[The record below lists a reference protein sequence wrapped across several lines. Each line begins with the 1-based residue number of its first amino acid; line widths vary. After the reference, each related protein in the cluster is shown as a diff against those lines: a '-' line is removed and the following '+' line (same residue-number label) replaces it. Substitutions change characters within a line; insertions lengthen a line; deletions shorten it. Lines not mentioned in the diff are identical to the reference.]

1 MLPRIKKIR
10 RVGDFHMIA
19 TFANGVSKY
28 YDYLPLLLNSGA
40 MEPVEEPENLCLS
53 SKGHGLR
60 LTDSVDISAQEIWV
74 NGHTF

>member
-19 TFANGVSKY
+19 TFANGISKY
-28 YDYLPLLLNSGA
+28 YDYLPLLTYSGA
-40 MEPVEEPENLCLS
+40 KEPIEEPENLSLS

-60 LTDSVDISAQEIWV
+60 LTDTIDVSAQEIWEH
-74 NGHTF
+74 GRSF